1 MLEIQEKQHKRIVM
15 LSSAALVFAAFATWQ
30 LFSGYFQ
37 TNTIAASVAAVPVAN
52 NIYLLSCITLMI
64 AAIVM
69 MMLRSFQDFR
79 AIRKS
84 ELFDPATGLPSR
96 KNLER
101 TLVLDLARLR
111 PGEALAIVCID
122 IRRFKSLNHSFGYQA
137 GDKIISAVAAR
148 LRSVESE
155 ASFLA
160 RVDGDRFAFILR
172 AINSQGGINDLV
184 AAIQRCMIPPFQV
197 AEKSIYIDVSVGSAM
212 AATDEGVST
221 TELFRRAEFA
231 LAEAKAGDGKLHV
244 SYSDNSDATAKRNS
258 RMETG
263 FRESLEAEELEI
275 YYQPLVDSNF
285 DRIVAVEALAR
296 WTHPQLGRV
305 SPADFIGMAEELGLM
320 AKLGNS
326 VLRRACNHI
335 LPIPEI
341 RLAVNISP
349 NHFLAPGFCQDL
361 ADILAETGFPPH
373 RLEIEVTENV
383 LITKDE
389 SATDVIKAVRSLGV
403 SVALD
408 DFGTGYSG
416 LSYLSRF
423 TLDRIKIDASFVR
436 ELEDSISAQ
445 SMIAT
450 IIHLARDRGLDI
462 TVEGVETT
470 GQVKFLSHF
479 GSLWYQGYLFARPMP
494 YSDLLK
500 CSSIAKLTQQNYTG
514 DTMPSK
520 LPLQI
525 HDQPE
530 WSKLAAG

>member
-30 LFSGYFQ
+30 LFSGFFQ
-37 TNTIAASVAAVPVAN
+37 HNSIAASVVPAPPAM

-64 AAIVM
+64 AAIVL

-96 KNLER
+96 KNMER
-101 TLVLDLARLR
+101 TLILDLARLR
-111 PGEALAIVCID
+111 PGEALAVVCVD
-122 IRRFKSLNHSFGYQA
+122 IRRFSSLNHSFGYQA
-137 GDKIISAVAAR
+137 GDKIIVAVAER
-148 LRSVESE
+148 LRTVEGVGM
-155 ASFLA
+155 LA
-160 RVDGDRFAFILR
+160 RVEGDRFAFILR
-172 AINSQGGINDLV
+172 AINSQGDINDLV
-184 AAIQRCMIPPFQV
+184 AAIQRCMIPPFPV
-197 AEKSIYIDVSVGSAM
+197 AEKSIYIDVSIGSAM
-212 AATDEGVST
+212 VSAENPVST
-221 TELFRRAEFA
+221 TELVRRAEFA

-244 SYSDNSDATAKRNS
+244 SYSDNSAATAERISK
-258 RMETG
+258 METG

-320 AKLGNS
+320 TKLGNN

-335 LPIPEI
+335 LPIPDI

-349 NHFLAPGFCQDL
+349 NHFLAPGFCDDL
-361 ADILAETGFPPH
+361 KDILAETGFPPH

-383 LITKDE
+383 LITRDE
-389 SATDVIKAVRSLGV
+389 KSTDVIGAVRALGV

-416 LSYLSRF
+416 LSYLSKF
-423 TLDRIKIDASFVR
+423 SLDRIKIDASFVR

-470 GQVKFLSHF
+470 GQVIFLSHF

-494 YSDLLK
+494 YADLLQ
-500 CSSIAKLTQQNYTG
+500 CSSIARLTQQNYAG
-514 DTMPSK
+514 EAMPSK
-520 LPLQI
+520 LPLQMR
-525 HDQPE
+525 DQPE
-530 WSKLAAG
+530 WSKVAAG